1 MQEITTLTSSLQRA
15 LQRLSEALASQNKDI
30 VIDAAIQRFEFSYE
44 LFWKWLKKLLFM
56 REGIEAQSPKQVLQN
71 AYMLGWISDED
82 LWLKMLQDRNL
93 TSHTYQEKLAIE
105 IFQHLP
111 LYLEKMQ
118 SAYQNLQEKLLIK
131 K

>member
-1 MQEITTLTSSLQRA
+1 MQEITTLTSSLQRT

-44 LFWKWLKKLLFM
+44 LFWKWLKKLLFIH
-56 REGIEAQSPKQVLQN
+56 EGIEAQSPKQVLQN